1 MRLCTPVSLC
11 LAAAAALGGAP
22 APAHAEA
29 GPGCA
34 GPVTGDFPLTTRLHG
49 GPASY
54 RAGGGFGTWY
64 LDLTNTTGRT
74 CTGVHPVVVLV
85 DAERSLKPSQP
96 HLEFYADGRPH
107 PVHFET
113 TDEDELVGALTDR
126 PTAATGSTAS
136 TASTGSAASTAS
148 TGFTA
153 STVST
158 GFTASNRSS
167 GSAEWSGS
175 SAPAPFAGFT
185 VPPHKTLTVK
195 LRLALTSDTVPN
207 EVTVNAAVVQR
218 HGDDGE
224 WIGQSNDYRF
234 TVEAGGR
241 ATTRETAHGTAPG
254 TGTESAPKT
263 ESETESETGSES
275 ATDTD
280 TDTATDPSASASA
293 STPAPATGLPYLAE
307 EAREMARTGL
317 ASPAVVLAATA
328 GLLAAGVALLLA
340 RRRR

>member
-11 LAAAAALGGAP
+11 LAAAAALGGAS

-34 GPVTGDFPLTTRLHG
+34 GPDTGDFPLTTRLHG

-64 LDLTNTTGRT
+64 LDLTNTTSRT

-126 PTAATGSTAS
+126 STTATGP
-136 TASTGSAASTAS
+136 GLSAD
-148 TGFTA
+148 
-153 STVST
+153 
-158 GFTASNRSS
+158 
-167 GSAEWSGS
+167 
-175 SAPAPFAGFT
+175 APFAGFT

-207 EVTVNAAVVQR
+207 EITVNAAVVQR

-224 WIGQSNDYRF
+224 WVGQSNDYRF

-241 ATTRETAHGTAPG
+241 STTRETAPGTTTATAPETARG
-254 TGTESAPKT
+254 TGTESAPAPAP
-263 ESETESETGSES
+263 
-275 ATDTD
+275 ATQ
-280 TDTATDPSASASA
+280 TDPSASASVSAPA
-293 STPAPATGLPYLAE
+293 SASAPATGLPYLAQ

-328 GLLAAGVALLLA
+328 CLLAAGVALLLA

>member
-34 GPVTGDFPLTTRLHG
+34 GPDTGDFPLTTRLHG

-126 PTAATGSTAS
+126 PTAATGPTASTASTRSTASTTSTTSTTSTRS
-136 TASTGSAASTAS
+136 TASTGSAD
-148 TGFTA
+148 
-153 STVST
+153 
-158 GFTASNRSS
+158 
-167 GSAEWSGS
+167 WSGS
-175 SAPAPFAGFT
+175 SARAPFAGFT

-241 ATTRETAHGTAPG
+241 STRETAHGTAPG
-254 TGTESAPKT
+254 TGTESAPGT
-263 ESETESETGSES
+263 ESETTTETDGET
-275 ATDTD
+275 ATE
-280 TDTATDPSASASA
+280 TDPSASASASTTASASTA

-328 GLLAAGVALLLA
+328 CLLAVGVALLLA